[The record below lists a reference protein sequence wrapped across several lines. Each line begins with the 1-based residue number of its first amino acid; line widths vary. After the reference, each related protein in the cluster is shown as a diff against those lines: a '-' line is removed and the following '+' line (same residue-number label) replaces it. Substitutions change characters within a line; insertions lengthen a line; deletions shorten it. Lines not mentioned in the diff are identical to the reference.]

1 MDLKAFEALTKDEK
15 VDFLFLVQER
25 INQLK
30 AIEEQTVQAQ
40 AARERAS
47 AIAVYEAESLV
58 AIEAVRVQRYKGKLA
73 LVESFNPKPVIEV
86 IEEPIEDMKP

>member
-15 VDFLFLVQER
+15 VDFLVQER

-40 AARERAS
+40 ASAERAS
-47 AIAVYEAESLV
+47 AVAVYEAESLV
-58 AIEAVRVQRYKGKLA
+58 AIEAVRVQRYKGLLA
-73 LVESFNPKPVIEV
+73 LKESFNKPK
-86 IEEPIEDMKP
+86 EEAQEI